1 MSFVSTLNKLM
12 EINKTSN
19 IALGKEVGVSDAAVA
34 KWRKGEAS
42 PSLDNAMLIAKYYD
56 VSLDELV
63 GNKLS
68 LGGHYRIPILGDVSA
83 GRMALSSLFTG
94 EYLTVDDDDLDGY
107 SREECYALEVN
118 GTSMEPEFPDGF
130 YIIVHQQK
138 FCSEGDYVIVLDE
151 TTGDNTFKK
160 FTRKDDRIELLPL
173 NPVYKKL
180 VYKKQDIN
188 RLIIQGV
195 VINKIIPV

>member
-107 SREECYALEVN
+107 SREECYALEVYKS
-118 GTSMEPEFPDGF
+118 TRDIYFVSRALDHKSVEVTKRYLALDLQED
-130 YIIVHQQK
+130 
-138 FCSEGDYVIVLDE
+138 LDE
-151 TTGDNTFKK
+151 IRSVSPMDKAFRQTGIK
-160 FTRKDDRIELLPL
+160 
-173 NPVYKKL
+173 V
-180 VYKKQDIN
+180 N
-188 RLIIQGV
+188 RNRAYL
-195 VINKIIPV
+195 